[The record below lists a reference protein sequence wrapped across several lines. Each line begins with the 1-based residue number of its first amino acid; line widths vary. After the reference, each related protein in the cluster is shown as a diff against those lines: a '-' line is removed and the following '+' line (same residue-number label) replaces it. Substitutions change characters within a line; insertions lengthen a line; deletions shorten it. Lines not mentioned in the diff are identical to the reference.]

1 MIQADKLKA
10 FRQAGIKY
18 LTREGDGTFE
28 LRDAIL
34 LTRHAYC
41 LKVRIST

>member
-10 FRQAGIKY
+10 FRQVAYQY
-18 LTREGDGTFE
+18 LTREGDATFE
-28 LRDAIL
+28 LTDAIV

-41 LKVRIST
+41 LKVRISN